1 MTVRTLRESIIE
13 DPKPLILPGA
23 PNALSA
29 RVIEELGFDAV
40 YLSGAGIS
48 NTFLGMPDIGLLT
61 MTEIVAH
68 IAATREAVEIPIVAD
83 GDTGFGN
90 AVNVRRTI
98 REYERAGAN
107 AIQLEDQVSPKKCGH
122 FEGKG
127 VIPLGEMIGKIHS
140 VVDARDS
147 EDFLLIART
156 DARAIS
162 GIDEACDRASA
173 FLEAG
178 ADIAFVEAPTTRE
191 EIALIGQRV
200 QGPLLLNIVEGAKTP
215 ELSLTEIGE
224 LGFDVVLYANAAM
237 RAAVVGMQRVLG
249 SLKENGDTRA
259 VLDDILGWKERQTL
273 VKKPFFDALDRAY
286 GGQ

>member
-1 MTVRTLRESIIE
+1 MTVRTLRESIID
-13 DPKPLILPGA
+13 DPKPLVLPGA

-127 VIPLGEMIGKIHS
+127 IIPLTEMIGKIHS

-237 RAAVVGMQRVLG
+237 RAAVVGMQRVLA
-249 SLKENGDTRA
+249 SLRENGDTRA
-259 VLDDILGWKERQTL
+259 VLDDILGWRERQSL
-273 VKKPFFDALDRAY
+273 VKKPFFDALDATY
-286 GGQ
+286 GAQ